1 METTITTTKPTAK
14 AVATATKAVTE
25 YRDNGNGSNRTNW
38 DRMTAIL
45 SAVLTVT
52 QTGRSVEITDLFTE
66 TTKAPAYHLA
76 HRSLSAGVI
85 RPEWSAVQV
94 VTIRNAGMTA
104 KGSTVTG
111 DSTTTG
117 LVGTVRIFLVPTE

>member
-1 METTITTTKPTAK
+1 MKTTVTTTAITDSR
-14 AVATATKAVTE
+14 VAQASRAVTE

-45 SAVLTVT
+45 SAVLTVV
-52 QTGRSVEITDLFTE
+52 QTGKSAEITNLFTE

>member
-1 METTITTTKPTAK
+1 MKTTVTTTKITDSKVAEASR
-14 AVATATKAVTE
+14 AVAQ

-45 SAVLTVT
+45 SAVLTVV
-52 QTGRSVEITDLFTE
+52 QTGKSVEITNLFTE

-94 VTIRNAGMTA
+94 VTIRNAGITA